1 MSLEEMIAKN
11 QLLVSEAS
19 LQKLKF
25 ERQQSV
31 LNASIYN
38 AHVQRCQNLN
48 QLQGELLQHPC
59 CNALL

>member
-31 LNASIYN
+31 LNAGIYTVIEVHN
-38 AHVQRCQNLN
+38 NLIY
-48 QLQGELLQHPC
+48 L
-59 CNALL
+59 ALNGVYRP